1 MRTNFYT
8 ENWNRATLE
17 SRRMQL
23 YQSRLDYLRS
33 HMAKQ
38 NVAALLLIDPNDIFY
53 ASGASN
59 MQLFTMRTP
68 SRYLLILEDGPCILY
83 EYMGCEHLA
92 TELPTIDEIR
102 LATGL
107 CNRSSGGQ
115 VEQASRQF
123 AAEIKSVIKDHNPS
137 IDTIAIDRFPYAA
150 VDALRAQGLTI
161 TDAEDV
167 LLPARAVKL
176 PLELPYLREAM
187 KRVEAGVRRLENS
200 AEPDKTESE
209 TWAEFH
215 YELMAKE
222 GQYICTRLF
231 QSGPNT
237 FPYFQE
243 AGARALEK
251 GDLLCL
257 DTDACAY
264 EYYCVD
270 FSRTFLC
277 GDGRANSDQKL
288 LYARAREQL
297 ETNAD
302 LLKPWITYR
311 ELAEK
316 AWKIP
321 PEHQQS
327 RYYCIGHGL
336 GMSGEFPNIPHHSPG
351 SDYPLDGHLEPGMVI
366 CLESYI
372 GWDKSNEGVKLEDQ
386 FLILEDRV
394 ERMSLY
400 PFDDR
405 LES

>member
-1 MRTNFYT
+1 MTQTIYQQQ
-8 ENWNRATLE
+8 WDPLTLQSHRHE
-17 SRRMQL
+17 L
-23 YQSRLDYLRS
+23 YLSRLEYLRE
-33 HMAKQ
+33 HMFNH
-38 NVAALLLIDPNDIFY
+38 NVPAMLLIDPNDIFY
-53 ASGASN
+53 ATGARN

-68 SRYLLILEDGPCILY
+68 SRYLLILAEGPSILF
-83 EYMGCEHLA
+83 EYVGCEHLA
-92 TELPTIDEIR
+92 SGLPTIDEI
-102 LATGL
+102 LPAHGL
-107 CNRSSGGQ
+107 CNRSSTGK
-115 VEQASRQF
+115 VTQACKAF
-123 AAEIKSVIKDHNPS
+123 AKQIKAAVHAHDHT
-137 IDTIAIDRFPYAA
+137 IETIAVDRFPFQA
-150 VDALRAQGLTI
+150 VDALRDQGFVI
-161 TDAEDV
+161 TDAEAV

-176 PLELPYLREAM
+176 PIELPYLREAM
-187 KRVEAGVRRLENS
+187 KRVEAGVRRLEES

-215 YELMAKE
+215 YDLMAKE

-243 AGARALEK
+243 AGSRLLQK

-277 GDGRANSDQKL
+277 GDQKPSPDQRL

-302 LLKPWITYR
+302 LLKPWMSYR

-316 AWKIP
+316 AWCIP
-321 PEHQQS
+321 EKHQQS

-336 GMSGEFPNIPHHSPG
+336 GMSGEFPNIPHHEPHQP
-351 SDYPLDGHLEPGMVI
+351 YPLEGHIQPGMVI
-366 CLESYI
+366 CLESYV
-372 GWDKSNEGVKLEDQ
+372 GWDKSHEGVKLEDQ
-386 FLILEDRV
+386 FLILEDGV

-400 PFDDR
+400 PFDER
-405 LES
+405 LG

>member
-1 MRTNFYT
+1 MSQSYFTQ
-8 ENWNRATLE
+8 NWDQATLE
-17 SRRMQL
+17 ARRMKL
-23 YQSRLDYLRS
+23 YQSRLDYLRM
-33 HMAKQ
+33 HMAEKD
-38 NVAALLLIDPNDIFY
+38 VPALLLVDPNDVFY
-53 ASGASN
+53 ATGARN

-68 SRYLLILEDGPCILY
+68 SRYVLILENGPCILF
-83 EYMGCEHLA
+83 EYVGCEHLA
-92 TELPTIDEIR
+92 HGLPTIDEIR
-102 LATGL
+102 IATGL
-107 CNRSSGGQ
+107 CQRSSGGQ
-115 VEQASRQF
+115 VVQAGINF
-123 AAEIKSVIKDHNPS
+123 ASEIKAVIHRYNPS
-137 IDTIAIDRFPYAA
+137 IDSIAIDRFPYQA
-150 VDALRAQGLTI
+150 VDALRNEGFHI
-161 TDAEDV
+161 RDAEDV

-176 PLELPYLREAM
+176 PIELPYIREAM
-187 KRVEAGVRRLENS
+187 RRVEAGVRRLEKS
-200 AEPDKTESE
+200 AQPDKTESE

-215 YELMAKE
+215 YDLMAKE

-243 AGARALEK
+243 AGSRALQK

-257 DTDACAY
+257 DTDACAF

-277 GDGRANSDQKL
+277 GDERASPDQKL

-297 ETNAD
+297 ETNAQ
-302 LLKPWITYR
+302 LLKPWVSFR

-321 PEHQQS
+321 DQHQQS

-336 GMSGEFPNIPHHSPG
+336 GMSGEFPNIPHHDASV
-351 SDYPLDGHLEPGMVI
+351 DYPLPGHLEPGMVI

-386 FLILEDRV
+386 FLILENSV

-405 LES
+405 LGN

>member
-1 MRTNFYT
+1 MSQSYLT
-8 ENWNRATLE
+8 ECWDLATLE

-23 YQSRLDYLRS
+23 YQSRLDYLRM
-33 HMAKQ
+33 HMA
-38 NVAALLLIDPNDIFY
+38 NNDVPALLLVDPNDVFY
-53 ASGASN
+53 ATGARN

-68 SRYLLILEDGPCILY
+68 SRYVLILENGPCILY
-83 EYMGCEHLA
+83 EYVGCEHLA
-92 TELPTIDEIR
+92 SDLPTIDEIR
-102 LATGL
+102 IANGL
-107 CNRSSGGQ
+107 CQRSAGGR
-115 VEQASRQF
+115 VDQASKQF
-123 AAEIKSVIKDHNPS
+123 ASEIKSAIDAHNPS
-137 IDTIAIDRFPYAA
+137 IDSIAIDRFPYAA
-150 VDALRAQGLTI
+150 VDALRSKGFNI

-176 PLELPYLREAM
+176 PIELPYIREAM
-187 KRVEAGVRRLENS
+187 RRVEAGVRRLEES
-200 AEPDKTESE
+200 AQPDKTESE

-243 AGARALEK
+243 AGSRALQK

-257 DTDACAY
+257 DTDACAF

-277 GDGRANSDQKL
+277 GDERASADQKL

-297 ETNAD
+297 ETNAE
-302 LLKPWITYR
+302 LLKPWVPFR

-321 PEHQQS
+321 DQHQQS

-336 GMSGEFPNIPHHSPG
+336 GMSGEFPNIPHHDS
-351 SDYPLDGHLEPGMVI
+351 SVEYPLPGHLEPGMVI

-386 FLILEDRV
+386 FLILDDRV

-405 LES
+405 LG